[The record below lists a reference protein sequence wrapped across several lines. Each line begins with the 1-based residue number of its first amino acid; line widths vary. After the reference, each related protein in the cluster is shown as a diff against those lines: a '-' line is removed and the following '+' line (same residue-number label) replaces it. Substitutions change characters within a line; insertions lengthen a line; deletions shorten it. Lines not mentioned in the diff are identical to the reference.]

1 MDAFCLQKH
10 TVGFLPSE
18 RGRQT
23 VYTLS
28 VFAPFIFQ
36 STECEGKWGRKD
48 AGGTI
53 TKRQSGNHAGKEAD
67 QEKRWGQVMRVGK
80 MHSNFDS
87 PEPFFHQYWLS
98 PLMVLDL
105 LGAKKCIYLIQ

>member
-1 MDAFCLQKH
+1 MMCENTSGRFCLQKH

-23 VYTLS
+23 ELVYTLS

-53 TKRQSGNHAGKEAD
+53 TKRQSKTMQGRKLTR
-67 QEKRWGQVMRVGK
+67 KRGGGR
-80 MHSNFDS
+80 
-87 PEPFFHQYWLS
+87 
-98 PLMVLDL
+98 
-105 LGAKKCIYLIQ
+105 